1 MKKHVVAYA
10 LSALMLTAALPAAQ
24 AAVPGVPV
32 VDPSNLIEL
41 RLNAVAQAKQAY
53 DALTTAKDAISQAA
67 QEYNHYKSI
76 ITGNDMLGGFLNDP
90 ALNQVMPM
98 GEWADVYSTGR
109 NIASLRDRYG
119 LTSDNASVQAKFDQ
133 MMSVADAL
141 ERNYNASTERVKNAE
156 ILRARLNEVT
166 TPQQKNDLQL
176 RYQQELIEQQN
187 QQMRLAN
194 MQMLQQQQEK
204 MENEKRAQ
212 AFSDY
217 MKGKTSVL
225 PRYD

>member
-1 MKKHVVAYA
+1 MKNHVMAYA
-10 LSALMLTAALPAAQ
+10 LSALMLTTVLPAAH

-32 VDPSNLIEL
+32 LDPSNLL
-41 RLNAVAQAKQAY
+41 ALKANALAQAKQAM
-53 DALTTAKDAISQAA
+53 DALSTAKDAITQTA
-67 QEYNHYKSI
+67 QQYNHYKSI

-90 ALNQVMPM
+90 ALNKVMPL
-98 GEWADVYSTGR
+98 GDWADVYSTGR
-109 NIASLRDRYG
+109 DIASLRDRYG

-133 MMSVADAL
+133 MMSAADAL

-156 ILRARLNEVT
+156 LLRARLNEVQ
-166 TPQQKNDLQL
+166 TPQQKEDLQL
-176 RYQQELIEQQN
+176 RYQQELIELQN

-217 MKGKTSVL
+217 MNGKTSVR
-225 PRYD
+225 PSYD